1 VEGLWLHSWLRFIT
15 LVSSFGSGKLLGSVT
30 GTCFYVIRPNRG
42 EGCDVCDAP
51 CKAELNELMSG
62 IAIRKTESVLEYHTM
77 QISADG
83 ANKNGGKLSFDGLGR
98 YAIENDNDIVTINW
112 ASSLFSTF
120 RSSPWLL
127 NENTERNCLCP

>member
-1 VEGLWLHSWLRFIT
+1 MFVMHLARQRAKRIDVW
-15 LVSSFGSGKLLGSVT
+15 
-30 GTCFYVIRPNRG
+30 NRYR
-42 EGCDVCDAP
+42 
-51 CKAELNELMSG
+51 
-62 IAIRKTESVLEYHTM
+62 RKTESVLEYHTM